1 MSPWLDNQHVDD
13 SSSRLAETDFLNPTT
28 NRRASVVQNQAE
40 SCFYSNP
47 CRDILLAEG
56 TKTMTTEQVENEAL
70 KLKPQAR
77 AELAE
82 KLLRSL
88 EDLSDEDIERL
99 WAEEAVRRD
108 GELDSGE
115 ASMRDAEDVFR
126 DARARIS

>member
-1 MSPWLDNQHVDD
+1 
-13 SSSRLAETDFLNPTT
+13 
-28 NRRASVVQNQAE
+28 
-40 SCFYSNP
+40 
-47 CRDILLAEG
+47 
-56 TKTMTTEQVENEAL
+56 MTTEQVESEAL

-88 EDLSDEDIERL
+88 DDLSEEEIERL

-108 GELDSGE
+108 AELDDGT
-115 ASMRDAEDVFR
+115 ASMRDAEEVFR

>member
-1 MSPWLDNQHVDD
+1 MCSLK
-13 SSSRLAETDFLNPTT
+13 SSSRYTHT
-28 NRRASVVQNQAE
+28 
-40 SCFYSNP
+40 
-47 CRDILLAEG
+47 EG
-56 TKTMTTEQVENEAL
+56 KLTMTMEQVESEAL
-70 KLKPQAR
+70 KLKPEAR

-88 EDLSDEDIERL
+88 EDLSDADIERL

-108 GELDSGE
+108 AELDSGT

>member
-1 MSPWLDNQHVDD
+1 M
-13 SSSRLAETDFLNPTT
+13 T
-28 NRRASVVQNQAE
+28 N
-40 SCFYSNP
+40 
-47 CRDILLAEG
+47 
-56 TKTMTTEQVENEAL
+56 KQVETEAL
-70 KLKPQAR
+70 KLSPQAR

-88 EDLSDEDIERL
+88 DDLSEQEIERL

-108 GELDSGE
+108 AELDDGT

>member
-1 MSPWLDNQHVDD
+1 M
-13 SSSRLAETDFLNPTT
+13 
-28 NRRASVVQNQAE
+28 
-40 SCFYSNP
+40 
-47 CRDILLAEG
+47 
-56 TKTMTTEQVENEAL
+56 TMEQVESEAL
-70 KLKPQAR
+70 KLKPEAR

-88 EDLSDEDIERL
+88 DDLSDEDIERL

-108 GELDSGE
+108 AELDSGT